1 MIFLEHTTPFEHY
14 KILFSSGILNNL
26 QMFTLENPV
35 CSKEELSE
43 MKIYLKDIHF
53 QVVRWSSELIRK

>member
-1 MIFLEHTTPFEHY
+1 
-14 KILFSSGILNNL
+14 
-26 QMFTLENPV
+26 MFTLENPV